1 MSATLTPPVPEPAT
15 PAIRHPYWVLGAVCA
30 LALMSTVGV
39 AMPYPILAPIFVD
52 GARDGFTHFM
62 GLDPKLLMGLALAVN
77 PLGILLGSLF
87 IGPLS
92 DRYGRRAVLNVTL
105 TATLLGYLL
114 TAYALQQRWYA
125 VFVLARFV
133 TGLTEGNVAVAR
145 ALVADLHG
153 QIDRTRGLAWLN
165 ACLYAGWL
173 LGPLVGGLTLAW
185 GEPVPFVLAG
195 LAMLPCLVILA
206 AGVPGGPRASGPLH
220 LLKAMREQ
228 QALGLLRTDAVLARL
243 AVLQF
248 LYTLGVTALYEFAP
262 LWMLEQAGLD
272 SRGIAWV
279 TAGQCAIMTLASAL
293 AGRFGTRSPAPLQ
306 RAAQMAVLAAL
317 GLSLLAVVPGHLG
330 LAVIMLLG
338 APLAFYNA
346 LLPAWMSERFATHG
360 QGRVMGL
367 LSTVFCLGNVITA
380 LGGGALALLS
390 TRWIMGLGGLM
401 CLWAAL
407 LLWRLA
413 RSESSGGGLV
423 RPLRE
428 G

>member
-272 SRGIAWV
+272 SRGIAYV
-279 TAGQCAIMTLASAL
+279 TAAQCATMTLASVL
-293 AGRFGTRSPAPLQ
+293 AGRFGGGQRRHPL
-306 RAAQMAVLAAL
+306 RGAAWMALVAAV
-317 GLSLLAVVPGHLG
+317 GLSLLAVLPATPGLVMIAALG
-330 LAVIMLLG
+330 L
-338 APLAFYNA
+338 PLALYNA
-346 LLPAWMSERFATHG
+346 VMPAWMSERFAAHG

-367 LSTVFCLGNVITA
+367 LSTIFCLSNVLVA
-380 LGGGALALLS
+380 LLGSALALLS
-390 TRWIMGLGGLM
+390 SRWIMGLGGLT
-401 CLWAAL
+401 CVLAAWQL
-407 LLWRLA
+407 LALA
-413 RSESSGGGLV
+413 RSEQPHEVPTPG
-423 RPLRE
+423 E
-428 G
+428 GA

>member
-1 MSATLTPPVPEPAT
+1 MSATLTPSVAEPAT

-30 LALMSTVGV
+30 LAMMSTVGV
-39 AMPYPILAPIFVD
+39 AMPYPILAPIFVA
-52 GARDGFTHFM
+52 GVRDGFTHFM

-77 PLGILLGSLF
+77 PLGILIGSLF

-105 TATLLGYLL
+105 VATLLGYLL
-114 TAYALQQRWYA
+114 TAYALQQRWYV

-133 TGLTEGNVAVAR
+133 SGITEGNVAVAR

-173 LGPLVGGLTLAW
+173 LGPLVGGLTLSW

-195 LAMLPCLVILA
+195 LAMLPCLVVLA
-206 AGVPGGPRASGPLH
+206 AGVPAGPRASGPLH

-243 AVLQF
+243 ALLQF

-272 SRGIAWV
+272 SRGTAYV
-279 TAGQCAIMTLASAL
+279 TAAQCATMTLASVL
-293 AGRFGTRSPAPLQ
+293 AGRFGGGRRHPL
-306 RAAQMAVLAAL
+306 RGAAWMALLAAI
-317 GLSLLAVVPGHLG
+317 GLSLLAVLPAVPGLVMIAMLG
-330 LAVIMLLG
+330 L
-338 APLAFYNA
+338 PLALYNA
-346 LLPAWMSERFATHG
+346 VMPAWMSERFAAHG

-367 LSTVFCLGNVITA
+367 LSTIFCLSNVLVA
-380 LGGGALALLS
+380 LLGSALALIS
-390 TRWIMGLGGLM
+390 SRWIMGLGGLT
-401 CLWAAL
+401 CVLAAWQL
-407 LLWRLA
+407 LALA
-413 RSESSGGGLV
+413 RSEQPHEAPG
-423 RPLRE
+423 PRE
-428 G
+428 GA

>member
-1 MSATLTPPVPEPAT
+1 MSAALNPSQPEPGAPT
-15 PAIRHPYWVLGAVCA
+15 IRHPYWVLGAVCA

-39 AMPYPILAPIFVD
+39 SMPYPILAPIFVD
-52 GARDGFTHFM
+52 GPADAFTHFL

-92 DRYGRRAVLNVTL
+92 DRYGRRATLNVTL

-114 TAYALQQRWYA
+114 TAYALHQRWYV
-125 VFVLARFV
+125 VFVLARFL
-133 TGLTEGNVAVAR
+133 TGITEGNVAVAR

-173 LGPLVGGLTLAW
+173 LGPLVGGLTLGL

-206 AGVPGGPRASGPLH
+206 AGVPAGRRAAGPMH
-220 LLKAMREQ
+220 LLQAMREQ
-228 QALGLLRTDAVLARL
+228 QALGLLREDPVLARL
-243 AVLQF
+243 ALLQF

-272 SRGIAWV
+272 SRGIAYV
-279 TAGQCAIMTLASAL
+279 TAAQCATMTLASVL
-293 AGRFGTRSPAPLQ
+293 AGRFGSGRRQQPL
-306 RAAQMAVLAAL
+306 RDAAWLALLAAL
-317 GLSLLAVVPGHLG
+317 GLSLLALLPATPGLLMIAFLG
-330 LAVIMLLG
+330 L
-338 APLAFYNA
+338 PLALYNA
-346 LLPAWMSERFATHG
+346 VMPAWMSERFAGHG

-367 LSTVFCLGNVITA
+367 LSTIFCLANVVVA
-380 LGGGALALLS
+380 LLGSGLALLS
-390 TRWIMGLGGLM
+390 SRWIMGLGGLT
-401 CLWAAL
+401 CVLAAWQL
-407 LLWRLA
+407 VALA
-413 RSESSGGGLV
+413 RSEGRQMGQQGV
-423 RPLRE
+423 QA
-428 G
+428 